1 MAGVKQDG
9 WELVGPDGRILGRL
23 ASPESDMFVSSC
35 SFEPTDYFSDV
46 APIFAEELRCLNAID
61 ESPDGLDALE
71 SMIAQVMALGLE
83 LRPLSGGEPLREYL
97 LHIDLPARE
106 AWFRS

>member
-1 MAGVKQDG
+1 
-9 WELVGPDGRILGRL
+9 
-23 ASPESDMFVSSC
+23 MFISSC
-35 SFEPTDYFSDV
+35 AFEPTAHFADV

-61 ESPDGLDALE
+61 DSPDGVDELE
-71 SMIAQVMALGLE
+71 AMISQVTALGLE
-83 LRPLSGGEPLREYL
+83 LRPLLGGESLREYL